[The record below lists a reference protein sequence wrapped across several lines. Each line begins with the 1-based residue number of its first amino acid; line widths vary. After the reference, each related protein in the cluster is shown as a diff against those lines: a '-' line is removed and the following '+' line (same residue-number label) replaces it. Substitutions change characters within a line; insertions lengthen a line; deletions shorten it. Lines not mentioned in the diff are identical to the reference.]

1 MCRRWRILTALL
13 CIFVICIFLLGEAA
27 ADGICSSRQSA
38 VGMYDGDLPGGQTLS
53 GDSMNLPSVDYSQA
67 KKEIGLGEFRIKE
80 QYCRVH
86 LPLYLTLIITLYL
99 SSWKFVKRVFFAF
112 LETYAC
118 PLARFMRNVWIRYKK
133 DGKKREFNFGLL
145 QAGQDFKMILTGR

>member
-13 CIFVICIFLLGEAA
+13 CIFVLCIFLLSDTAT
-27 ADGICSSRQSA
+27 DGTYMIRQNTA
-38 VGMYDGDLPGGQTLS
+38 RMYSGNLPDGQTLS
-53 GDSMNLPSVDYSQA
+53 GNSMNLPSVDCSQA
-67 KKEIGLGEFRIKE
+67 KKEIGLGGFRIKE

-86 LPLYLTLIITLYL
+86 LPLYLALIIALYL

-118 PLARFMRNVWIRYKK
+118 PLARFMRNVRIRYKK
-133 DGKKREFNFGLL
+133 DGKKRWFDFGLL
-145 QAGQDFKMILTGR
+145 KAG